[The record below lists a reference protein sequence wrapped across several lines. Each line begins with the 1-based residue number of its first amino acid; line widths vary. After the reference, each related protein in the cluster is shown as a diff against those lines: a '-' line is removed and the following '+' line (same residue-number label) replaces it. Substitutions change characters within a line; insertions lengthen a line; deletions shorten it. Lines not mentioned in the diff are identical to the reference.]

1 MSVVSAERR
10 VVSRPRPAT
19 LSPRVGALAFWLLV
33 AIAITLA
40 AAVRWRL
47 LDVPLERDEGEFAY
61 MAQQWLRGVP
71 PYESGYAM
79 KLPGIYAAYAI
90 VLSIC
95 GETIRGV
102 HQGLILVNALSI
114 LLVGLLGRRLYG
126 PIVGGLAALAFASL
140 AICPGLQGA
149 SGQAEHFVLLPALA
163 GLLMIATAF
172 APPAPQFT
180 AERSDDSTDTDDSRM
195 PARVGSLA
203 PRASVW
209 PKISAAALA
218 GLLLGTAL
226 TIKQHGALFALAAGV
241 FLLTALFKHRRE
253 WSAAT
258 WLAVPVMALAGA
270 LPLCALLGYFAAQ
283 GLFDKLW
290 LWTVDISRQYAA
302 GGLDPG
308 SWHYLADT
316 LWALFIESPVL
327 WTLGCVGLTSLAWNP
342 ASRRQAGFML
352 LWAIASAATVFASGK
367 FFGHYFVLVMPAL
380 AILAALGA
388 CTLASSVTSDQ
399 GQVAIVGAGLV
410 VFGVALFGWLERVY
424 LFEENTQSASRRLY
438 GTNPFPEAVELANYL
453 AAHSGPDDSV
463 LVLGSEPQIYFYL
476 GRRAATGHIYMY
488 PLMSGMPFAAG
499 LQRELVAEVEAARP
513 AYILY
518 VKVEMSWSGWVGAD
532 QLLFEWFARY
542 REANYTMVGIFDIW
556 SGETTNTV
564 FGKRAL
570 TYRPLAA
577 NPSWIGI
584 YRRNDF
590 VPRLPDEV
598 AGDVASPP
606 ANE

>member
-10 VVSRPRPAT
+10 VVARPRPAT
-19 LSPRVGALAFWLLV
+19 LTPRAAALAFWLLV
-33 AIAITLA
+33 AISIALA

-79 KLPGIYAAYAI
+79 KLPGIYAAYAV
-90 VLSIC
+90 VLSLC

-163 GLLMIATAF
+163 GLLVIATAF
-172 APPAPQFT
+172 ARPAVATDNAVEQSPAPPG
-180 AERSDDSTDTDDSRM
+180 AG
-195 PARVGSLA
+195 AVH
-203 PRASVW
+203 PRAGAG
-209 PKISAAALA
+209 PKIAAAALG
-218 GLLLGTAL
+218 GLLLGMAL

-241 FLLTALFKHRRE
+241 YVLGVLFWQRRA
-253 WSAAT
+253 WSAAS
-258 WLAVPVMALAGA
+258 WLAVPAMVLAGT
-270 LPLCALLGYFAAQ
+270 LPLCALVGYFAAQ

-367 FFGHYFVLVMPAL
+367 FFGHYFVLVLPAL

-388 CTLASSVTSDQ
+388 CTLASSVTNDQ

-424 LFEENTQSASRRLY
+424 LFEENTLSASRRLY

-570 TYRPLAA
+570 TYRPLAD

-598 AGDVASPP
+598 ERDDASPLDK
-606 ANE
+606 

>member
-10 VVSRPRPAT
+10 VVFRTRPAT
-19 LSPRVGALAFWLLV
+19 LSPRTAALAFWLLV
-33 AIAITLA
+33 AVAIALA

-102 HQGLILVNALSI
+102 HQGLILVSALSI

-126 PIVGGLAALAFASL
+126 PVVGGLAALAFASL

-163 GLLMIATAF
+163 GLLLVATAF
-172 APPAPQFT
+172 APPAATTIT
-180 AERSDDSTDTDDSRM
+180 ADNSEQSPT
-195 PARVGSLA
+195 P
-203 PRASVW
+203 PRASAL
-209 PKISAAALA
+209 PKIAAAAPA

-241 FLLTALFKHRRE
+241 FLFGALIKHRRQ

-258 WLAVPVMALAGA
+258 WLALPVMALAGA
-270 LPLCALLGYFAAQ
+270 LPLCALAGYFAAE
-283 GLFDKLW
+283 GLFDKMW
-290 LWTVDISRQYAA
+290 LWTVEISGQYAS

-327 WTLGCVGLTSLAWNP
+327 WTLACVGLTSLAWNP
-342 ASRRQAGFML
+342 ASRRQAAFML
-352 LWAIASAATVFASGK
+352 LLAIASAATVFASGK
-367 FFGHYFVLVMPAL
+367 FFGHYFVLVLPAL

-388 CTLASSVTSDQ
+388 CTLASSASSDQ

-424 LFEENTQSASRRLY
+424 LFEENTLSASRRLY
-438 GTNPFPEAVELANYL
+438 GTNPFPESVELANYL

-476 GRRAATGHIYMY
+476 GRRAASGHIYMY

-499 LQRELVAEVEAARP
+499 LQRELVAEAEAARP

-518 VKVEMSWSGWVGAD
+518 VKIEMSWSGWVGAD

-542 REANYTMVGIFDIW
+542 RDANYTMVGIFDIW

-564 FGKRAL
+564 LGRRAL
-570 TYRPLAA
+570 TYRPLAD

-590 VPRLPDEV
+590 VPILPDDIAGEV
-598 AGDVASPP
+598 SPP
-606 ANE
+606 STDQ

>member
-79 KLPGIYAAYAI
+79 KLPGIYAAYAV

-163 GLLMIATAF
+163 GLLLIAMAF
-172 APPAPQFT
+172 ARPALTSPADTTEQPPTPPGAGPL
-180 AERSDDSTDTDDSRM
+180 
-195 PARVGSLA
+195 P
-203 PRASVW
+203 PHASAW
-209 PKISAAALA
+209 PKITAAALG
-218 GLLLGTAL
+218 GLLLGMAL

-241 FLLTALFKHRRE
+241 YVLGALFWQRRA

-258 WLAVPVMALAGA
+258 WLAVPAMVLAGA
-270 LPLCALLGYFAAQ
+270 LPLCALVGYFAAQ

-367 FFGHYFVLVMPAL
+367 FFGHYFVLVLPAL

-410 VFGVALFGWLERVY
+410 VFGVMLFGWLERVY
-424 LFEENTQSASRRLY
+424 LFEENTLSASRRLY

-570 TYRPLAA
+570 TYRPLAD

-590 VPRLPDEV
+590 APLLPDDV
-598 AGDVASPP
+598 AGGAPTSP
-606 ANE
+606 AD